1 MDRGLPRNRKYRD
14 LRSKSKP
21 LLYILNT
28 FCPSCNTP
36 ELPILNPDPLLLHPG
51 SARLALPRNMP
62 VSSNYPPV
70 DIPNVDLWSFLFE
83 REDRPYP
90 DDKILYQD
98 AETKRHYTYKTLKD
112 ASLEFG
118 KGLKATYDWKKGDV
132 LALFTP
138 NSIDTP
144 VLTWGTLWAG
154 GVVSP
159 ANPAYTAEELA
170 FQLKNSGAKVLATQP
185 AVLSV
190 AKEAAKKAGIRE
202 DHIILLGDQRDP
214 EARFKHFTSVLNISR
229 ATRYRKQKITPESD
243 VAFLVYS
250 SGTTGVPK
258 GVMLSHRNIVSNIM
272 QQVAG
277 EGGNLSWNG
286 GPDGKG
292 DRVLAFLP
300 FYHIYGL
307 TCLITQA
314 LYKGYHLIVMSKF
327 DIESWCAHVQNYRAT
342 FSYIVPPV
350 VLLLGK
356 HPVVEKYDL
365 SSLRM
370 MNSGAAP
377 LTQELVESVYS
388 RIKVGI
394 KQGYGLSETSP
405 TTHSQ
410 RWEDWREHIGSVG
423 RLMPN
428 MEAKYM
434 TMPEDGSESKEVNVG
449 EVGELYLRGPN
460 VFMGYHKNPDATK
473 ECLSAD
479 GWFRTGDVGYQD
491 AKGNF
496 FITDRVK
503 ELIKYKGFQVPPA
516 ELEGLLVDNEAIDDV
531 AVIGLESEAHGS
543 EVPMACVV
551 RSAKSK
557 SSGSS
562 EKDEAAKIVKW
573 LDSKVAHHKRL
584 RGGVR
589 FVDQIPK
596 NPSGKILRRMLKQQ
610 FKDELKG
617 PKAKL

>member
-1 MDRGLPRNRKYRD
+1 M
-14 LRSKSKP
+14 
-21 LLYILNT
+21 
-28 FCPSCNTP
+28 
-36 ELPILNPDPLLLHPG
+36 
-51 SARLALPRNMP
+51 
-62 VSSNYPPV
+62 
-70 DIPNVDLWSFLFE
+70 
-83 REDRPYP
+83 
-90 DDKILYQD
+90 
-98 AETKRHYTYKTLKD
+98 
-112 ASLEFG
+112 
-118 KGLKATYDWKKGDV
+118 

-144 VLTWGTLWAG
+144 VLMWGTLWAG
-154 GVVSP
+154 GIVSP
-159 ANPAYTAEELA
+159 ANPAYTVDELA
-170 FQLKNSGAKVLATQP
+170 FQLKNSGAKALATQ
-185 AVLSV
+185 ASVLPV
-190 AKEAAKKAGIRE
+190 AMAAAKKVGIPE
-202 DHIILLGDQRDP
+202 DHIILIGDERDP
-214 EARFKHFTSVLNISR
+214 QARCKHFTSVRNISR

-243 VAFLVYS
+243 LAFLVYS

-258 GVMLSHRNIVSNIM
+258 GVMLSHRNIVANVM
-272 QQVAG
+272 QQVTG

-292 DRVLAFLP
+292 DKVLAFLP
-300 FYHIYGL
+300 FYHIYGKFWPANLILGVFLSNDGSLGL

-327 DIESWCAHVQNYRAT
+327 DIEKWCSHVQNYRVT

-356 HPVVEKYDL
+356 HPAVDKYDL

-377 LTQELVESVYS
+377 LTQELVEAVYS

-434 TMPEDGSESKEVNVG
+434 TMPEDGSEPREVATG

-460 VFMGYHKNPDATK
+460 VFLGYHQNPEATK

-491 AKGNF
+491 SEGNF

-531 AVIGLESEAHGS
+531 AVIGIESEAHGS
-543 EVPMACVV
+543 EVPMACIV

-557 SSGSS
+557 SSGGS
-562 EKDEAAKIVKW
+562 EAEEGAKIVKW

-589 FVDQIPK
+589 FVDEIPK
-596 NPSGKILRRMLKQQ
+596 NPSGKILRRMLKQK
-610 FKDELKG
+610 FKAEATA

>member
-1 MDRGLPRNRKYRD
+1 
-14 LRSKSKP
+14 
-21 LLYILNT
+21 
-28 FCPSCNTP
+28 
-36 ELPILNPDPLLLHPG
+36 
-51 SARLALPRNMP
+51 MP
-62 VSSNYPPV
+62 VASNYPLI
-70 DIPNVDLWSFLFE
+70 DIPNVDLWTFLFE
-83 REDRPYP
+83 RKDRPFP

-138 NSIDTP
+138 NTIDTP
-144 VLTWGTLWAG
+144 VLMWGTLWAG
-154 GVVSP
+154 GIISP
-159 ANPAYTAEELA
+159 ANPAYTADELA

-185 AVLSV
+185 SVLSV
-190 AKEAAKKAGIRE
+190 AKEAAKKAGIRD
-202 DHIILLGDQRDP
+202 DHIILVGDQRDP
-214 EARFKHFTSVLNISR
+214 QARFKHFTSVLNISR
-229 ATRYRKQKITPESD
+229 ATRYRQQKIKPDSD
-243 VAFLVYS
+243 LAFLVYS

-258 GVMLSHRNIVSNIM
+258 GVMLSHRNIVANVL
-272 QQVAG
+272 QQAMG
-277 EGGNLSWNG
+277 EGGNLMWNG

-292 DRVLAFLP
+292 DRILAFLP

-327 DIESWCAHVQNYRAT
+327 DIEKWCAHVQGYRVT

-356 HPVVEKYDL
+356 HPAIDKYDL

-423 RLMPN
+423 RMMPN

-434 TMPEDGSESKEVNVG
+434 TMPEDGSESKEVAAG
-449 EVGELYLRGPN
+449 EVGELYVRGPN
-460 VFMGYHKNPDATK
+460 VFLGYHQNPAATK
-473 ECLSAD
+473 ECLSDD

-491 AKGNF
+491 VKGNF

-516 ELEGLLVDNEAIDDV
+516 ELEGLLVDNDAIDDV
-531 AVIGLESEAHGS
+531 AVIGIESEAHGS

-557 SSGSS
+557 SSGAS
-562 EKDEAAKIVKW
+562 EKDEAAKIIQW
-573 LDSKVAHHKRL
+573 LDGKVAHHKRL

-589 FVDQIPK
+589 FVDEIPK
-596 NPSGKILRRMLKQQ
+596 NPSGKILRRLLKLK

-617 PKAKL
+617 PRAKL